1 MLDPHQMQAAMGV
14 LLVFMF
20 LVNALWRPV
29 AAVGFFLLVAETTLP
44 TAPAL
49 PRSVAMKLFL

>member
-1 MLDPHQMQAAMGV
+1 MGV

-29 AAVGFFLLVAETTLP
+29 AAVGFFLLVARNY
-44 TAPAL
+44 TADSARFAAL
-49 PRSVAMKLFL
+49 SGYEAFPVARP